1 MRPCRAPFR
10 DEEDDPAGGEG
21 EHALLRRHRP
31 DGRRRTHDRPEGL
44 GARRVDDEVG
54 RAEGHV
60 RDAPARQA
68 AEHEPRRREAH
79 GRHHE
84 RQGDQ
89 RARRQREPCPHAEGE
104 REQEDAERHQV
115 DEVRS
120 RVELERGRRGECRR
134 GERRGVASAA
144 ELGERAP
151 EGERHERERRLLGA
165 EAKCRQRRPGPRGA
179 GADRERERRQSER
192 AGAPAAHGE
201 HGEPGGCRHA
211 RRPRERERIEP
222 RDARADLTRETT
234 GAERG
239 QRRRERRA
247 RHGGEPRRQRHETPE
262 RVGVRDAAPR
272 AERGERDH
280 RRYQHPGGDRAAGWQ
295 DQRRG
300 RKRDQRQHRA
310 RDRSSTA
317 VAHLAEDDR
326 RRGPRGEEE
335 PAARLH
341 RGDDPRDHPGDR
353 RTPGPRR
360 RLASQQH
367 RERHA
372 GEAGVPRRVR
382 RVERRPAPRR
392 DGQEE
397 GDLERHRRPGER
409 RAGQPAREHEEQ
421 RARRALHGDQRPADR
436 IPAARREQP
445 GLQPEVERPVAGV
458 KVDVRHLPAGRA
470 QRLHE
475 EEPLVDVV
483 EDAVGAERRRVCCD
497 HEPGRERSIGPA
509 RAPHLSPSSSKG
521 GRRRASASRMPR
533 SLSNTSS
540 AVPCVQWCTSSSGR
554 VAARKAA
561 SFACC
566 TVLPCRRA

>member
-21 EHALLRRHRP
+21 EHALLRRDRP
-31 DGRRRTHDRPEGL
+31 DGRRRTRDRPERL

-60 RDAPARQA
+60 RDTPARQA
-68 AEHEPRRREAH
+68 AEDEPRRRKAH

-89 RARRQREPCPHAEGE
+89 RARRQREPRPHAEDQ
-104 REQEDAERHQV
+104 REHEDAERHQV

-134 GERRGVASAA
+134 GERRGGDAAA

-151 EGERHERERRLLGA
+151 EGERHERERRLLGTEA
-165 EAKCRQRRPGPRGA
+165 ERRQQRSRPRRA

-211 RRPRERERIEP
+211 RRPRERERIER
-222 RDARADLTRETT
+222 RDARADLARETA

-239 QRRRERRA
+239 ERRRECRA
-247 RHGGEPRRQRHETPE
+247 RHGDEPRRQRHEMPE

-280 RRYQHPGGDRAAGWQ
+280 RRYQHPGGDREAGGQ
-295 DQRRG
+295 DQRHG
-300 RKRDQRQHRA
+300 RERDQRQQRA
-310 RDRSSTA
+310 RDPSSTA
-317 VAHLAEDDR
+317 VAHLAQDDR
-326 RRGPRGEEE
+326 RRRTRGEEE

-341 RGDDPRDHPGDR
+341 RGDDPRDQPGDR

-372 GEAGVPRRVR
+372 GEPRVPRRVR

-421 RARRALHGDQRPADR
+421 RARRTLHGDQRPADR

-458 KVDVRHLPAGRA
+458 EVDVRHLSVRRA

-475 EEPLVDVV
+475 EEALVDGI
-483 EDAVGAERRRVCCD
+483 EDAVAAERRRVRRH
-497 HEPGRERSIGPA
+497 HEPRGERRGPPA
-509 RAPHLSPSSSKG
+509 CGAHRSPSSAKG
-521 GRRRASASRMPR
+521 GRRPASASRMPR
-533 SLSNTSS
+533 SLSQTSS

-561 SFACC
+561 SFARC
-566 TVLPCRRA
+566 TALPWRRA